1 MGKEVY
7 KFKIKKGLIIMD
19 TSKLTVS
26 SKNISLELAKEVLEA
41 ALKKG
46 SELGMP
52 FSIAIVDKPGN
63 IKAFA
68 AMDGAP
74 VLSLE
79 IAQNKAFSAAAYNR
93 PTHEWYDRLKN
104 DPPLLH
110 GIVHTNRLV
119 IFGGGYPIVLDGE
132 LIGGIGVSGGH
143 YSHDMQVC
151 EAGLAVLESLQIVEK
166 S

>member
-1 MGKEVY
+1 MEN
-7 KFKIKKGLIIMD
+7 FTTAIE
-19 TSKLTVS
+19 
-26 SKNISLELAKEVLEA
+26 SKNISLALANKMLEA
-41 ALKKG
+41 ALAKG
-46 SELGMP
+46 QELGIP

-63 IKAFA
+63 LKAFY

-74 VLSLE
+74 VLSLD

-93 PTHEWYDRLKN
+93 ATHEWYDRLKD

-110 GIVHTNRLV
+110 GIVHTPRLV
-119 IFGGGYPIVLDGE
+119 IFGGGYPIKINNE

-151 EAGLAVLESLQIVEK
+151 QAGLKVLKAFESEE
-166 S
+166 

>member
-1 MGKEVY
+1 MEN
-7 KFKIKKGLIIMD
+7 FTTAIE
-19 TSKLTVS
+19 
-26 SKNISLELAKEVLEA
+26 SKNISLALANKMLEA
-41 ALKKG
+41 ALAKG
-46 SELGMP
+46 QELGMP

-63 IKAFA
+63 LKAFY

-93 PTHEWYDRLKN
+93 ATHEWYDRLKD

-110 GIVHTNRLV
+110 GIVHTPRLV
-119 IFGGGYPIVLDGE
+119 IFGGGYPIKINNE

-143 YSHDMQVC
+143 YSQDMQVC
-151 EAGLAVLESLQIVEK
+151 QAGLEVLKAFESEE
-166 S
+166 

>member
-1 MGKEVY
+1 MEN
-7 KFKIKKGLIIMD
+7 ITTAIE
-19 TSKLTVS
+19 
-26 SKNISLELAKEVLEA
+26 SKNISLALANKMLEA
-41 ALKKG
+41 ALSKG
-46 SELGMP
+46 QELGIP

-63 IKAFA
+63 LKAFN

-74 VLSLE
+74 ILSLE

-93 PTHEWYDRLKN
+93 ATHEWYDRLKD

-110 GIVHTNRLV
+110 GIVHTPRLV
-119 IFGGGYPIVLDGE
+119 IFGGGYPIKINNE

-151 EAGLAVLESLQIVEK
+151 EAALEVLKAFESEE
-166 S
+166 

>member
-1 MGKEVY
+1 MEN
-7 KFKIKKGLIIMD
+7 FTTAIE
-19 TSKLTVS
+19 
-26 SKNISLELAKEVLEA
+26 SKNISLALANKMLEA
-41 ALKKG
+41 ALAKG
-46 SELGMP
+46 QELGIP

-63 IKAFA
+63 LKAFY

-79 IAQNKAFSAAAYNR
+79 ISQNKAFSAAAYNR
-93 PTHEWYDRLKN
+93 ATHEWYDRLKD

-110 GIVHTNRLV
+110 GIVHTPRLV
-119 IFGGGYPIVLDGE
+119 IFGGGYPIKISNE

-151 EAGLAVLESLQIVEK
+151 QAALEVLKAFESGE
-166 S
+166 